1 MYTPVFIAA
10 LFTSTYE
17 WIKMW
22 YLYIMEYYVAI
33 TKNETLAFVATWIN
47 LEDCSVLLLNQFV
60 AVSQSSK
67 KA

>member
-1 MYTPVFIAA
+1 
-10 LFTSTYE
+10 
-17 WIKMW
+17 MW

-47 LEDCSVLLLNQFV
+47 LEDCSVLLFNQFV

>member
-1 MYTPVFIAA
+1 MD
-10 LFTSTYE
+10 
-17 WIKMW
+17 KD
-22 YLYIMEYYVAI
+22 LYIMEYYVAI